1 MLPNKSPAERTQAF
15 CHTSGRSGPTQHGW
29 ALCWSFAGRGQGQTV
44 LSSEAWCPLLSSL
57 RRLAEFSS
65 LWVKNGGPS
74 VLAGCWPRVT
84 LMHSQAL
91 ALWLAAPSGSL
102 LWRPWGQVTYS
113 EVLSDWSGSPR
124 IISLL
129 INQEPITGVA
139 SHRINQSHPHSREGD
154 CTRAVHWEGV
164 RAITEFC
171 LSQCSTSMIE
181 LMSKREG
188 EGVTDQK
195 SALGSSV
202 AGPGLVPG

>member
-1 MLPNKSPAERTQAF
+1 MLPNKSPPERTQAF

-29 ALCWSFAGRGQGQTV
+29 ALCWSLARRGQGQTV

-57 RRLAEFSS
+57 RRLAELSS

-91 ALWLAAPSGSL
+91 ALWLAARCGSL
-102 LWRPWGQVTYS
+102 LWRPWGQITYS

-129 INQEPITGVA
+129 ITR
-139 SHRINQSHPHSREGD
+139 SLSREWHPIILTSPTHTPGKG
-154 CTRAVHWEGV
+154 TVQGQYTGRVSGP
-164 RAITEFC
+164 
-171 LSQCSTSMIE
+171 SQSSACHSAQQVCSN
-181 LMSKREG
+181 
-188 EGVTDQK
+188 
-195 SALGSSV
+195 
-202 AGPGLVPG
+202 